1 MLNGILMAF
10 SMYTTIPIKNVKWN
24 EKNFPY
30 IIVGLPFVG
39 GVVGL
44 IWCFC
49 AYLINMTSLPVT
61 IKSIFVCLV
70 PIILTGFIHI
80 DGYMDCCD
88 AIFSRANLEKKHK
101 ILKDSHVGAFAVVGL
116 VILSFI
122 YYISVYEILKGGK
135 NLYSLIFIPIFSR
148 GVVGLF
154 IIKIKSIF
162 EEGFIASFKK
172 DLTNKHYFII
182 FIVLCLFLS
191 LSYVLNSFIICFL
204 NIVFVC
210 FFAIYSIAHLK
221 GICGDICGFS
231 ITLGSVFSL
240 LMLAIM

>member
-1 MLNGILMAF
+1 MLNGVLMAF
-10 SMYTTIPIKNVKWN
+10 SMYTTIPIKNIKWN

-39 GVVGL
+39 FVVGL
-44 IWCFC
+44 IWYFF
-49 AYLINMTSLPVT
+49 AYLINITNLPVT

-70 PIILTGFIHI
+70 PIILTGVIHI

-88 AIFSRANLEKKHK
+88 AIFSRADLEKKYK
-101 ILKDSHVGAFAVVGL
+101 ILKDSHVGAFAVVG
-116 VILSFI
+116 VIILSFI
-122 YYISVYEILKGGK
+122 YYISIYEILKGGK

-148 GVVGLF
+148 GVVSLF

-182 FIVLCLFLS
+182 FTVLCLFLI
-191 LSYVLNSFIICFL
+191 LSYVFNSFIICFF

-210 FFAIYSIAHLK
+210 FFAIYAIANLK
-221 GICGDICGFS
+221 GISGDICGFC
-231 ITLGSVFSL
+231 ITISSVFSL